1 MKNLGSMP
9 SKKDY
14 SNINGLRDEVT
25 EVEGIIAEKLGSIWT
40 DDIEREYY
48 LKLMNLT
55 LSDRRL
61 WIVYSLLNHSIIKT
75 ARHFNCHRGTV
86 RDALNNIKK
95 QLEI

>member
-1 MKNLGSMP
+1 MP

-14 SNINGLRDEVT
+14 TKINGLRDEVT
-25 EVEGIIAEKLGSIWT
+25 EVESIMAEKLDSIWT
-40 DDIEREYY
+40 DPSEREYY

-75 ARHFNCHRGTV
+75 ARHFHCHRGTI
-86 RDALNNIKK
+86 RDAITNIKL
-95 QLEI
+95 QLHYDT

>member
-1 MKNLGSMP
+1 MP

-40 DDIEREYY
+40 DDREREYY
-48 LKLMNLT
+48 LKLMALT

-61 WIVYSLLNHSIIKT
+61 WIVYSLLDHSIIKT
-75 ARHFNCHRGTV
+75 ARHFHCHRGTI
-86 RDALNNIKK
+86 RLAIEEIKK
-95 QLEI
+95 KIHEGDLEKH